1 MEHEQPSFP
10 PSGLSRRDLL
20 TASVAAVTL
29 GGAPK
34 SLAAPISFDRS
45 AKSAASLASD
55 EAYWRSVARF
65 YDRTEGIVNLEQ
77 GYWAKMAN
85 PVKDTYFQA
94 LEMVNTQTSLYAR
107 KDYNADMDKAVMA
120 VADGLGAKPSE
131 IAITENATES
141 FHNLMRQ
148 YRGFEPGDGVLMA
161 DIDYPAFKRF
171 MRWQAVQNKGPL
183 IEVIIPERANQDE
196 VFQQYLNA
204 FYANP
209 SLKLML
215 VTHVSN
221 QHGLV
226 VPVARIATEAR
237 KRGIT
242 VICDAAQSWG
252 LLDFSISDLGVDFAA
267 FNLHKWIG
275 APLGLGALY
284 ISESAIDAIAPFHG
298 DAPEESRS
306 IRARVHPATRNFAAT
321 LAIPK
326 AFEFH
331 EAVGPAAKEARLK
344 YLRNLWVAEARSMSH
359 IELLGGT
366 NPASITGIS
375 SFRIRGKKTVSD
387 AVSLQKR
394 LEAEFGVF
402 TVMRDGLNGGACVR
416 ITPQV
421 FNTPNDIEVL
431 VSAMGKLA

>member
-1 MEHEQPSFP
+1 MSSIKPSSS
-10 PSGLSRRDLL
+10 SGLSRRHLL

-29 GGAPK
+29 G
-34 SLAAPISFDRS
+34 AAHRGVAESISFDRGV
-45 AKSAASLASD
+45 KSPSSLASD
-55 EAYWRSVARF
+55 EAYWRSVAKH

-85 PVKDTYFQA
+85 PVKEAYFQA

-107 KDYNADMDKAVMA
+107 KDYNADMDRAVMA
-120 VADGLGAKPSE
+120 VADGLGAKPTE

-171 MRWQAVQNKGPL
+171 MRWQAVQNRGPL
-183 IEVIIPERANQDE
+183 VEVTIPERANQDE
-196 VFQQYLNA
+196 VFQQYLDA
-204 FYANP
+204 FNENP
-209 SLKLML
+209 SIKLML

-226 VPVARIATEAR
+226 VPVARIAAEAR

-252 LLDFSISDLGVDFAA
+252 LLDFSIGDLGVDFAA

-284 ISESAIDAIAPFHG
+284 ISESAIDTIAPFHG
-298 DAPEESRS
+298 DAPEDSSS

-331 EAVGPAAKEARLK
+331 QAVDPLAKEARLK
-344 YLRNLWVAEARSMSH
+344 YLRTLWVEEARAMPH

-366 NPASITGIS
+366 DAASITGIS
-375 SFRIRGKKTVSD
+375 SFRIRGKKTVAD

-394 LEAEFGVF
+394 LEEAFGVF

-421 FNTPNDIEVL
+421 FNTPDDIDVL
-431 VSAMGKLA
+431 VSAMGKLG

>member
-1 MEHEQPSFP
+1 MSSIQPSSS
-10 PSGLSRRDLL
+10 SGLSRRDLL
-20 TASVAAVTL
+20 TASVAAVAL
-29 GGAPK
+29 GATHRGVAE
-34 SLAAPISFDRS
+34 SISFDRGV
-45 AKSAASLASD
+45 KSPASIARD
-55 EAYWRSVARF
+55 EAYWRSVAKH

-85 PVKDTYFQA
+85 PVKETYFQA

-107 KDYNADMDKAVMA
+107 KDYNADMDRAVMA
-120 VADGLGAKPSE
+120 VADGLGAKPTE

-148 YRGFEPGDGVLMA
+148 YRGFESGDGVLMA

-183 IEVIIPERANQDE
+183 VEVTIPERANQDE
-196 VFQQYLNA
+196 VFQQYLDA
-204 FYANP
+204 FNANP
-209 SLKLML
+209 SIKLML

-226 VPVARIATEAR
+226 VPVARIAAEAR

-252 LLDFSISDLGVDFAA
+252 LLDFSIADLGVDFAA

-284 ISESAIDAIAPFHG
+284 ISESAIDTIAPFHG
-298 DAPEESRS
+298 DAPEESS
-306 IRARVHPATRNFAAT
+306 SVRARVHPATRNFAAT

-331 EAVGPAAKEARLK
+331 QAVGPAAKEARLK
-344 YLRNLWVAEARSMSH
+344 YLRTLWVDEARTMPH

-366 NPASITGIS
+366 DAASITGIS
-375 SFRIRGKKTVSD
+375 SFRIRGKKTVAD

-394 LEAEFGVF
+394 LEEEFGVF

-421 FNTPNDIEVL
+421 FNTPDDIDVL
-431 VSAMGKLA
+431 VSAMGKLG

>member
-1 MEHEQPSFP
+1 MSSIQPS
-10 PSGLSRRDLL
+10 SSTGLSRRDLL
-20 TASVAAVTL
+20 TASVAAVAL
-29 GGAPK
+29 GASHRGVAE
-34 SLAAPISFDRS
+34 SISFDRGV
-45 AKSAASLASD
+45 KSPASLASD
-55 EAYWRSVARF
+55 EAYWRSVAKH
-65 YDRTEGIVNLEQ
+65 YDRTQGIVNLEQ

-85 PVKDTYFQA
+85 PVKETYFQA

-107 KDYNADMDKAVMA
+107 KDYNADMDRAVMA
-120 VADGLGAKPSE
+120 VADGLGAKPTE

-148 YRGFEPGDGVLMA
+148 YRGFERGDGVLMA

-171 MRWQAVQNKGPL
+171 MRWQALQNQGPL
-183 IEVIIPERANQDE
+183 IEVTIPERANQDE
-196 VFQQYLNA
+196 VFQQYLDA
-204 FYANP
+204 FNANP
-209 SLKLML
+209 SIKLML

-226 VPVARIATEAR
+226 VPVARIAAEAR

-252 LLDFSISDLGVDFAA
+252 LLDFSIADLGVDFAA

-284 ISESAIDAIAPFHG
+284 ISESAIDTIAPFHG
-298 DAPEESRS
+298 DAPEESSS

-321 LAIPK
+321 LVIPR

-331 EAVGPAAKEARLK
+331 QAVGPAAKEARLK
-344 YLRNLWVAEARSMSH
+344 YLRTLWVDEARAMPH
-359 IELLGGT
+359 IEVLGGT
-366 NPASITGIS
+366 DAASITGIS
-375 SFRIRGKKTVSD
+375 SFRIRGKKTVAD

-394 LEAEFGVF
+394 LEEEFGVF

-421 FNTPNDIEVL
+421 FNTPDDIDVL
-431 VSAMGKLA
+431 VSAMGKLG

>member
-1 MEHEQPSFP
+1 MSSIKPS
-10 PSGLSRRDLL
+10 SSTGLSRRDLL
-20 TASVAAVTL
+20 TASVAAVAL
-29 GGAPK
+29 GATHRGVAE
-34 SLAAPISFDRS
+34 SISFDRGV
-45 AKSAASLASD
+45 KSPASLASD
-55 EAYWRSVARF
+55 EAYWRSVAKH

-85 PVKDTYFQA
+85 PVKETYFQA

-107 KDYNADMDKAVMA
+107 KDYNADMDRAVMA
-120 VADGLGAKPSE
+120 VANGLGAKSTE

-171 MRWQAVQNKGPL
+171 MRWQAVQNQGPL
-183 IEVIIPERANQDE
+183 VEVTIPERANQDE
-196 VFQQYLNA
+196 VFQQYLDA
-204 FYANP
+204 FNVNP
-209 SLKLML
+209 SIKLML

-226 VPVARIATEAR
+226 VPVARIAAEAR

-252 LLDFSISDLGVDFAA
+252 LLDFSIADLGVDFAA

-284 ISESAIDAIAPFHG
+284 ISESAIEAIAPFHG
-298 DAPEESRS
+298 DAPEESSSVRT
-306 IRARVHPATRNFAAT
+306 RVHPATRNFAAT

-331 EAVGPAAKEARLK
+331 QAVGPAAKEARLK
-344 YLRNLWVAEARSMSH
+344 YLRDLWVDEARAMPH

-366 NPASITGIS
+366 DAASITGIS
-375 SFRIRGKKTVSD
+375 SFRIRGKKTVAD

-394 LEAEFGVF
+394 LEEEFGVF

-421 FNTPNDIEVL
+421 FNTPDDIGVL

>member
-1 MEHEQPSFP
+1 MSSIQPS
-10 PSGLSRRDLL
+10 SSTGLSRRDLL
-20 TASVAAVTL
+20 TASVAAVAL
-29 GGAPK
+29 GASHRGVAE
-34 SLAAPISFDRS
+34 SISFDRGV
-45 AKSAASLASD
+45 KSPASLASD
-55 EAYWRSVARF
+55 EAYWRSVAKH

-85 PVKDTYFQA
+85 PVKKTYFQA

-107 KDYNADMDKAVMA
+107 KDYNADMDRAVMA
-120 VADGLGAKPSE
+120 VADGLGAKPTE

-148 YRGFEPGDGVLMA
+148 YRGFERGDGVLMA

-171 MRWQAVQNKGPL
+171 MRWQALQNQGPL
-183 IEVIIPERANQDE
+183 IEVTIPERANQDE
-196 VFQQYLNA
+196 VFQQYLDA
-204 FYANP
+204 FNANP
-209 SLKLML
+209 SIKLML

-226 VPVARIATEAR
+226 VPVARIAAEAR

-252 LLDFSISDLGVDFAA
+252 LLDFSIADLGVDFAA

-284 ISESAIDAIAPFHG
+284 ISESAIDTIAPFHG
-298 DAPEESRS
+298 DAPEESSS

-321 LAIPK
+321 LVIPR

-331 EAVGPAAKEARLK
+331 QAVGPAAKEARLK
-344 YLRNLWVAEARSMSH
+344 YLRTLWVDEARAMPH
-359 IELLGGT
+359 IEVLGGT
-366 NPASITGIS
+366 DAASITGIS
-375 SFRIRGKKTVSD
+375 SFRIRGKKTVAD

-394 LEAEFGVF
+394 LEEEFGVF

-421 FNTPNDIEVL
+421 FNTPDDIDVL
-431 VSAMGKLA
+431 VSAMGKLG

>member
-148 YRGFEPGDGVLMA
+148 YRG
-161 DIDYPAFKRF
+161 
-171 MRWQAVQNKGPL
+171 
-183 IEVIIPERANQDE
+183 
-196 VFQQYLNA
+196 
-204 FYANP
+204 
-209 SLKLML
+209 
-215 VTHVSN
+215 
-221 QHGLV
+221 
-226 VPVARIATEAR
+226 
-237 KRGIT
+237 
-242 VICDAAQSWG
+242 
-252 LLDFSISDLGVDFAA
+252 
-267 FNLHKWIG
+267 
-275 APLGLGALY
+275 
-284 ISESAIDAIAPFHG
+284 
-298 DAPEESRS
+298 
-306 IRARVHPATRNFAAT
+306 
-321 LAIPK
+321 
-326 AFEFH
+326 
-331 EAVGPAAKEARLK
+331 
-344 YLRNLWVAEARSMSH
+344 
-359 IELLGGT
+359 
-366 NPASITGIS
+366 
-375 SFRIRGKKTVSD
+375 
-387 AVSLQKR
+387 
-394 LEAEFGVF
+394 
-402 TVMRDGLNGGACVR
+402 
-416 ITPQV
+416 
-421 FNTPNDIEVL
+421 
-431 VSAMGKLA
+431 

>member
-1 MEHEQPSFP
+1 MSSIQPS
-10 PSGLSRRDLL
+10 SSTGLSRRDLL
-20 TASVAAVTL
+20 TASVAAVAL
-29 GGAPK
+29 GASHRGVAE
-34 SLAAPISFDRS
+34 SLSFDRGV
-45 AKSAASLASD
+45 KSPASLASD
-55 EAYWRSVARF
+55 EAYWRSVAKH
-65 YDRTEGIVNLEQ
+65 YDRTQGIVNLEQ

-85 PVKDTYFQA
+85 PVKKTYFQA

-107 KDYNADMDKAVMA
+107 KDYNADMDRAVMA
-120 VADGLGAKPSE
+120 VADGLGAKPTE

-148 YRGFEPGDGVLMA
+148 YRGFERGDGVLMA

-171 MRWQAVQNKGPL
+171 MRWQSVQNQGPL
-183 IEVIIPERANQDE
+183 IEVTIPERANQDE
-196 VFQQYLNA
+196 VFQQYLDA
-204 FYANP
+204 FNANP
-209 SLKLML
+209 SIKLML

-226 VPVARIATEAR
+226 VPVARIAAEAR

-252 LLDFSISDLGVDFAA
+252 LLNFSIADLGVDFAA

-284 ISESAIDAIAPFHG
+284 ISESAIDTIAPFHG
-298 DAPEESRS
+298 DAPEESSS

-321 LAIPK
+321 LAIPR

-331 EAVGPAAKEARLK
+331 QAVGPAAKEARLK
-344 YLRNLWVAEARSMSH
+344 YLRTLWVDEARAMPH
-359 IELLGGT
+359 IEVLGGT
-366 NPASITGIS
+366 DAASITGIS
-375 SFRIRGKKTVSD
+375 SFRIRGKKTVAD

-394 LEAEFGVF
+394 LEEEFGVF

-421 FNTPNDIEVL
+421 FNTPDDIDVL
-431 VSAMGKLA
+431 VSAMGKLG

>member
-1 MEHEQPSFP
+1 MSSIQPS
-10 PSGLSRRDLL
+10 SSTGLSRRDLL
-20 TASVAAVTL
+20 TASVAAVAL
-29 GGAPK
+29 GATHRGVAE
-34 SLAAPISFDRS
+34 SISFDRGV
-45 AKSAASLASD
+45 KSPASLASD
-55 EAYWRSVARF
+55 EAYWRSVAKH
-65 YDRTEGIVNLEQ
+65 YDRTQGIVNLEQ

-85 PVKDTYFQA
+85 PVKETYFQA

-107 KDYNADMDKAVMA
+107 KDYNADMDRAVMA
-120 VADGLGAKPSE
+120 VADGLGAKPTE

-148 YRGFEPGDGVLMA
+148 YRGFERGDGVLMA

-171 MRWQAVQNKGPL
+171 MRWQALQNQGPL
-183 IEVIIPERANQDE
+183 IEGTIPERANQDE
-196 VFQQYLNA
+196 VFQQNLDA
-204 FYANP
+204 FNANP
-209 SLKLML
+209 SIKLML

-226 VPVARIATEAR
+226 VPVARIAAEAR

-252 LLDFSISDLGVDFAA
+252 LLDFSIADLGVDFAA

-284 ISESAIDAIAPFHG
+284 ISESAIDTIAPFHG
-298 DAPEESRS
+298 DAPEESSS

-321 LAIPK
+321 LVIPR

-331 EAVGPAAKEARLK
+331 QAVGPAAKEARLK
-344 YLRNLWVAEARSMSH
+344 YLRTLWVDEARAMPH
-359 IELLGGT
+359 IEVLGGT
-366 NPASITGIS
+366 DAASITGIS
-375 SFRIRGKKTVSD
+375 SFRIRGKKTVAD

-394 LEAEFGVF
+394 LEEEFGVF

-421 FNTPNDIEVL
+421 FNTPDDIDVL
-431 VSAMGKLA
+431 VSAMGKLG

>member
-1 MEHEQPSFP
+1 MSSIQPS
-10 PSGLSRRDLL
+10 SSTGLSRRDLL
-20 TASVAAVTL
+20 TASVAAVVL
-29 GGAPK
+29 GASHRGVAE
-34 SLAAPISFDRS
+34 SHSFDRGV
-45 AKSAASLASD
+45 KSPASLASD
-55 EAYWRSVARF
+55 EAYWRSVAKH
-65 YDRTEGIVNLEQ
+65 YDRTQGIVNLEQ

-85 PVKDTYFQA
+85 PVKETYFQA

-107 KDYNADMDKAVMA
+107 KDYNADMDRAVMA
-120 VADGLGAKPSE
+120 VADGLGAKPTE

-148 YRGFEPGDGVLMA
+148 YRGFERGDGVLMA

-171 MRWQAVQNKGPL
+171 MRWQALQNQGPL
-183 IEVIIPERANQDE
+183 IEVTIPERANQDE
-196 VFQQYLNA
+196 VFQQYLDA
-204 FYANP
+204 FNANP
-209 SLKLML
+209 SIKLML

-226 VPVARIATEAR
+226 VPVARIAAEAR

-252 LLDFSISDLGVDFAA
+252 LLDFSIADLGVDFAA

-284 ISESAIDAIAPFHG
+284 ISESAIDTIAPFHG
-298 DAPEESRS
+298 DAPEESSS

-331 EAVGPAAKEARLK
+331 QAVGPEAKEARLK
-344 YLRNLWVAEARSMSH
+344 YLRTLWVDETRAMPH

-366 NPASITGIS
+366 DAASITGIS
-375 SFRIRGKKTVSD
+375 SFRIRGKKTVAD

-394 LEAEFGVF
+394 LEEEFGVF

-421 FNTPNDIEVL
+421 FNTPDDIDVL
-431 VSAMGKLA
+431 VSAMGKLG

>member
-1 MEHEQPSFP
+1 MSSIQPSSS
-10 PSGLSRRDLL
+10 SGLSRRDLL
-20 TASVAAVTL
+20 TASVAAVAL
-29 GGAPK
+29 GATHRGVAE
-34 SLAAPISFDRS
+34 SISFDRG
-45 AKSAASLASD
+45 AKSPASIARD
-55 EAYWRSVARF
+55 ESYWRSVAKH
-65 YDRTEGIVNLEQ
+65 YDRTKGIVNLEQ

-85 PVKDTYFQA
+85 PVKKTYFQA

-107 KDYNADMDKAVMA
+107 KDYNADMDRAVMS
-120 VADGLGAKPSE
+120 VANGLGAKPTE

-171 MRWQAVQNKGPL
+171 MRWQAVQNQGPL
-183 IEVIIPERANQDE
+183 VEVTIPERANQDE
-196 VFQQYLNA
+196 VFQQYLDA
-204 FYANP
+204 FNANP
-209 SLKLML
+209 SIKLML

-252 LLDFSISDLGVDFAA
+252 LLDFSIADLGVDFAA

-284 ISESAIDAIAPFHG
+284 ISEAAIDTIAPFHG
-298 DAPEESRS
+298 DAPEESSS

-331 EAVGPAAKEARLK
+331 QAVGPAAKEARLK
-344 YLRNLWVAEARSMSH
+344 YLRTLWVEEARAMPH

-366 NPASITGIS
+366 DVASITGIS
-375 SFRIRGKKTVSD
+375 SFRIRGKKTVAD

-394 LEAEFGVF
+394 LEEEFGVF

-416 ITPQV
+416 VTPQV
-421 FNTPNDIEVL
+421 FNTPDDIDVL

>member
-1 MEHEQPSFP
+1 MSSIKPS
-10 PSGLSRRDLL
+10 SSLGLSRRDLL
-20 TASVAAVTL
+20 TASVAAVAL
-29 GGAPK
+29 GAANRG
-34 SLAAPISFDRS
+34 LAESIRFDRG
-45 AKSAASLASD
+45 AKSPASIARD
-55 EAYWRSVARF
+55 EAYWRSVAKH

-85 PVKDTYFQA
+85 PVKATYFQA

-107 KDYNADMDKAVMA
+107 KDYNADMDRAVMS
-120 VADGLGAKPSE
+120 VANGLGAKPTE

-148 YRGFEPGDGVLMA
+148 YRGFESGDGVLMA

-171 MRWQAVQNKGPL
+171 MRWQAVQNQGTL
-183 IEVIIPERANQDE
+183 VEVTIPERANQDE
-196 VFQQYLNA
+196 VFQQYLDA
-204 FYANP
+204 FNANP
-209 SLKLML
+209 SIKLML

-226 VPVARIATEAR
+226 VPVARIAAEAR

-252 LLDFSISDLGVDFAA
+252 LLDFSIADLGVDFAA

-298 DAPEESRS
+298 DAPEDSS
-306 IRARVHPATRNFAAT
+306 SVRARVHPATRNFAAT

-331 EAVGPAAKEARLK
+331 QAVGPAAKEARLK
-344 YLRNLWVAEARSMSH
+344 YLRDLWVDEARTMPH
-359 IELLGGT
+359 VELLGGT
-366 NPASITGIS
+366 DAASITGIS
-375 SFRIRGKKTVSD
+375 SFRIRGKKTVAD

-394 LEAEFGVF
+394 LEEEFGVF

-421 FNTPNDIEVL
+421 FNTPDDIDVL
-431 VSAMGKLA
+431 VSAMGKLG

>member
-1 MEHEQPSFP
+1 MSSIQPSAP
-10 PSGLSRRDLL
+10 SSGLSRRDLL
-20 TASVAAVTL
+20 TASVAAVAL
-29 GGAPK
+29 GASHRGVAE
-34 SLAAPISFDRS
+34 SISFDRGV
-45 AKSAASLASD
+45 KSPASLASD
-55 EAYWRSVARF
+55 EAYWRSVAKH

-85 PVKDTYFQA
+85 PVKATYFQA

-107 KDYNADMDKAVMA
+107 KDYNADMDRAVMA
-120 VADGLGAKPSE
+120 VANGLGAKPTE

-171 MRWQAVQNKGPL
+171 MRWQAVQNQGPL
-183 IEVIIPERANQDE
+183 IEVTIPERANQDE
-196 VFQQYLNA
+196 VFQQYLDA
-204 FYANP
+204 FNANP
-209 SLKLML
+209 SIKLML

-226 VPVARIATEAR
+226 VPVARIAAEAR

-252 LLDFSISDLGVDFAA
+252 LLDFSIADLGVDFAA

-284 ISESAIDAIAPFHG
+284 ISEAAIDTIAPFHG
-298 DAPEESRS
+298 DAPEESS
-306 IRARVHPATRNFAAT
+306 SVRARVHPATRNFAAT

-331 EAVGPAAKEARLK
+331 QAVGPAAKEARLK
-344 YLRNLWVAEARSMSH
+344 YLRTLWVDEARTMPH

-366 NPASITGIS
+366 DAASITGIS
-375 SFRIRGKKTVSD
+375 SFRIRGKKTVAD
-387 AVSLQKR
+387 AVSLQKQ
-394 LEAEFGVF
+394 LEEEFGVF

-421 FNTPNDIEVL
+421 FNTPDDIDVL
-431 VSAMGKLA
+431 VSAMRKLG

>member
-1 MEHEQPSFP
+1 MSLIQPS
-10 PSGLSRRDLL
+10 SSTALSRRDLL
-20 TASVAAVTL
+20 TASVAAVAL
-29 GGAPK
+29 GAANRG
-34 SLAAPISFDRS
+34 LAESIRFDQN
-45 AKSAASLASD
+45 AKSAASIARD
-55 EAYWRSVARF
+55 EGYWRSVAKH
-65 YDRTEGIVNLEQ
+65 YNRTEGIVNLEQ

-85 PVKDTYFQA
+85 PVKKTYFQA

-107 KDYNADMDKAVMA
+107 KDYNADMDRAVMA
-120 VADGLGAKPSE
+120 VANGLGAKPTE

-148 YRGFEPGDGVLMA
+148 YRGFEPGNGVLMA

-171 MRWQAVQNKGPL
+171 MRWQALQNQGPMV
-183 IEVIIPERANQDE
+183 EVTIPERANQDE
-196 VFQQYLNA
+196 VFQQYLDA
-204 FYANP
+204 FNANP
-209 SLKLML
+209 SIKLML

-226 VPVARIATEAR
+226 VPVARIAAEAR

-252 LLDFSISDLGVDFAA
+252 LLDFSIADLGVDFAA

-298 DAPEESRS
+298 DAPEESS
-306 IRARVHPATRNFAAT
+306 NIRARVHPATRNFAAT

-331 EAVGPAAKEARLK
+331 QAVGPAAKEARLK
-344 YLRNLWVAEARSMSH
+344 YLRDLWVDEARTMPH

-366 NPASITGIS
+366 DAASITGIS
-375 SFRIRGKKTVSD
+375 SFRIRGKKTVAD

-394 LEAEFGVF
+394 LEEEFGVF

-421 FNTPNDIEVL
+421 FNTPDDIDVL
-431 VSAMGKLA
+431 VSAMGRLG

>member
-1 MEHEQPSFP
+1 MSSIQPS
-10 PSGLSRRDLL
+10 SSTGLSRRDLL
-20 TASVAAVTL
+20 TASVAAVAL
-29 GGAPK
+29 GASHRGVAE
-34 SLAAPISFDRS
+34 SISFDRGV
-45 AKSAASLASD
+45 KSPASLASD
-55 EAYWRSVARF
+55 EAYWRSVAKH
-65 YDRTEGIVNLEQ
+65 YDRTQGIVNLEQ

-85 PVKDTYFQA
+85 PVKETYFQA

-107 KDYNADMDKAVMA
+107 KDYNADMDRAVMA
-120 VADGLGAKPSE
+120 VADGLGAKPTE

-148 YRGFEPGDGVLMA
+148 YRGFERGDGVLMA

-171 MRWQAVQNKGPL
+171 MRWQALQNQGPL
-183 IEVIIPERANQDE
+183 IEVTIPERANQDE
-196 VFQQYLNA
+196 VFQQYLDA
-204 FYANP
+204 FNANP
-209 SLKLML
+209 SIKLML

-226 VPVARIATEAR
+226 VPVARIAAEAR

-252 LLDFSISDLGVDFAA
+252 LLDFSIGDLGVDFAA

-284 ISESAIDAIAPFHG
+284 IGESAIDAIAPFHG
-298 DAPEESRS
+298 DAPEESSS

-331 EAVGPAAKEARLK
+331 QAVGPEAKEARLK
-344 YLRNLWVAEARSMSH
+344 YLRTLWVDETRAMPH

-366 NPASITGIS
+366 DAASITGIS
-375 SFRIRGKKTVSD
+375 SFRIRGKKTVAD

-394 LEAEFGVF
+394 LEEEFGVF

-421 FNTPNDIEVL
+421 FNTPDDIDVL
-431 VSAMGKLA
+431 VSAMGKLG